1 MAKNKKSVKELVVS
15 SVESGGLVPL
25 IKALNPLET
34 IGKTIVEITAY
45 RVEARR
51 LDIEKDRIKAQAEI
65 IGKKLELQLNY
76 KLQELEVNR
85 QSMLACIN
93 QINISSQDAKL
104 NSENLAQA
112 MDNVMVQLNQL
123 IGREELPPPTMV
135 ETYHETIRFLSEQMV
150 ELNKQGVDQTV
161 SITNKLMSMISD
173 TRNELEKMQL
183 TEHNILS
190 LSEN

>member
-1 MAKNKKSVKELVVS
+1 MAKNKKSVKDLVLS

-25 IKALNPLET
+25 VKALNPLET

-65 IGKKLELQLNY
+65 IGKKLELQLSY

-85 QSMLACIN
+85 QSILACIN
-93 QINISSQDAKL
+93 QINISSQGAKL

-112 MDNVMVQLNQL
+112 MNNVMAQLSQL
-123 IGREELPPPTMV
+123 TARQELPPPAMV

-161 SITNKLMSMISD
+161 SIANRLMNMISD

-183 TEHNILS
+183 TEHSLLS
-190 LSEN
+190 LPEN